1 MPPTGFQVVVQST
14 RVPGG
19 SPIMSHRFNDLGI
32 VAPFFVKLCLP
43 SRSTKKRL
51 MGNSFYLD

>member
-32 VAPFFVKLCLP
+32 VAPFFVKLCFTLP
-43 SRSTKKRL
+43 VNEKA
-51 MGNSFYLD
+51 LDGQFVLS